1 MYDSSYY
8 YKLMCS
14 HAKSKRSYEDRKNV
28 YDAVLEKI
36 RNLNNALPDIVDKLK
51 LSVKNFRDGGYVDN
65 GVTLDRGLL
74 TDYYTKIEDYSNEL
88 KNIISNTEARIKE
101 YSDKIIY
108 YKNLYNDAKSNYE
121 RAKREE
127 MK

>member
-1 MYDSSYY
+1 MHDSSYY
-8 YKLMCS
+8 YKIMCS
-14 HAKSKRSYEDRKNV
+14 YAKSKRSYEDKKETYNNS
-28 YDAVLEKI
+28 LEKI
-36 RNLNNALPDIVDKLK
+36 RNLNNGLPDIVDKLK
-51 LSVKNFRDGGYVDN
+51 LSVKNFHDGGYVDN

-88 KNIISNTEARIKE
+88 KNIISNTEVRIKE